1 MANLT
6 SLFGNAAFKPAE
18 VEEVNTD
25 FSPLPKGEYPVIIT
39 ESEIAENKSGTGTN
53 LTLKLVVQDGK
64 YKNRVIFEN
73 LCVVHQNPTAQG
85 IAQTR
90 LKQICEAIN
99 LGALKDSSQLHNKML
114 VVNLDVELDKF
125 ATDRHPMN
133 EPQYRNQVKG
143 YRAAKKQAEPEPV
156 TTADDSFE
164 DDIPW

>member
-1 MANLT
+1 MANLS
-6 SLFGNAAFKPAE
+6 SLFGNKAFNPAV

-25 FSPLPKGEYPVIIT
+25 FSPLPKGEYLIHIT

-90 LKQICEAIN
+90 LKQICEAVKVA
-99 LGALKDSSQLHNKML
+99 ALKDSSQLHDKPL
-114 VVNLDVELDKF
+114 VVNLDVELDKY
-125 ATDRHPMN
+125 ATNNHPMN
-133 EPQYRNQVKG
+133 EPQFRNQVKG
-143 YRAAKKQAEPEPV
+143 YRAAKNQPAPAQV
-156 TTADDSFE
+156 VDDEYS
-164 DDIPW
+164 DDIPF